1 LLFQSAS
8 VCSSFL
14 SLNDERLWKVSHII
28 IVACNVSS
36 SEEEEED
43 DMEETDDD
51 AEEEHGSVAVDM
63 ELPSA
68 RHANA

>member
-1 LLFQSAS
+1 M
-8 VCSSFL
+8 
-14 SLNDERLWKVSHII
+14 WKVSHII
-28 IVACNVSS
+28 TVACNVSS
-36 SEEEEED
+36 SEEEKD

-51 AEEEHGSVAVDM
+51 AEEEHESVAVDM

>member
-1 LLFQSAS
+1 MP
-8 VCSSFL
+8 
-14 SLNDERLWKVSHII
+14 WKVSHII
-28 IVACNVSS
+28 NVACNVSS
-36 SEEEEED
+36 SEEEED

-51 AEEEHGSVAVDM
+51 AEEEHDSVALNM